1 MRSIKPIASGE
12 EILNDYGQIP
22 RSDLLRRYGYVT
34 ENYAPY
40 DVVEISTHDLLS
52 LFRSSEVL
60 HGLYQQLK
68 PLSQEELSQRVSYL
82 FGHCCG
88 MTWCRPWHLD

>member
-1 MRSIKPIASGE
+1 
-12 EILNDYGQIP
+12 
-22 RSDLLRRYGYVT
+22 
-34 ENYAPY
+34 
-40 DVVEISTHDLLS
+40 
-52 LFRSSEVL
+52 
-60 HGLYQQLK
+60 LYQQLK